1 MNSVLESLGSV
12 ALGRDVSDA
21 AGLELGHVITEKW
34 EGKRR
39 SRPGRAQLLARSWPI
54 AKLELE
60 NTFLFQ
66 IFL

>member
-1 MNSVLESLGSV
+1 MISVLESLGSV
-12 ALGRDVSDA
+12 ALGRDASDA
-21 AGLELGHVITEKW
+21 AGSELGHVIAEKW

-39 SRPGRAQLLARSWPI
+39 SWPGQAQLLARSRPI